1 MYEQLVQNT
10 SELNM
15 AARHLR
21 MLGGFDEIKKLA
33 KKWLVSRQDTE
44 DFIKGKRYCLQE
56 IKMEEQKFAGPM
68 EKLYAEMAALN
79 DPSFAD
85 IIAGYLVEKCGNE
98 SFAERVMIKH
108 KTLQKCLDF
117 IMEKGFHIAEGQ
129 AKQRGKNGV
138 ERNTAIA
145 FSNTEVFAWAEEYY
159 TRDDAI
165 EDAEKAE
172 ESRKK
177 ILEGWTAGERKTAAI
192 KPAGHK
198 KTSRKK
204 DKKGKSSGKAG
215 KGEKT
220 GDKKEA
226 PADGQMNMFDILSAA
241 S

>member
-1 MYEQLVQNT
+1 MYEQLVKNT

-56 IKMEEQKFAGPM
+56 IKPEDRKFAGPM
-68 EKLYAEMAALN
+68 EKLHAEMAALN

-85 IIAGYLVEKCGNE
+85 IIAGHLVEKCSNDF
-98 SFAERVMIKH
+98 FAERVMARH

-117 IMEKGFHIAEGQ
+117 IMEKGFHMAEEQ

-138 ERNTAIA
+138 ERNTAMA
-145 FSNTEVFAWAEEYY
+145 FSSTEVFAWAEEYY
-159 TRDDAI
+159 TRDDAK
-165 EDAEKAE
+165 EDAEKEE

-177 ILEGWTAGERKTAAI
+177 ILESWAAGERRTSAI
-192 KPAGHK
+192 KTAGHK
-198 KTSRKK
+198 SRPAKREKGKITGKGRERKK
-204 DKKGKSSGKAG
+204 SRG
-215 KGEKT
+215 
-220 GDKKEA
+220 
-226 PADGQMNMFDILSAA
+226 
-241 S
+241 